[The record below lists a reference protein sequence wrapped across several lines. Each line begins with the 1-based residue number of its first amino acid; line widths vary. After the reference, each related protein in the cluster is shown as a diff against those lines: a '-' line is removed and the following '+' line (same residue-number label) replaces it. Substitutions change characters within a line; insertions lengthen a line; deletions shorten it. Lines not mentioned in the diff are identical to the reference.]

1 MSTRKFR
8 VGIIGGGGI
17 AQAVHIPGW
26 KNLPE
31 VEIVGVA
38 DVSEATAK
46 KAAAAAGAPQVFTDF
61 RDLLKLNLDAVD
73 ICTPNKVHTP
83 AVLAALGAGKHVLCE
98 KPLAV
103 TTAEV
108 RE

>member
-1 MSTRKFR
+1 MNSRKFR
-8 VGIIGGGGI
+8 VGLIGGGGI

-46 KAAAAAGAPQVFTDF
+46 KAAAAAGCTQTCSDY
-61 RDLLKLNLDAVD
+61 RD
-73 ICTPNKVHTP
+73 
-83 AVLAALGAGKHVLCE
+83 
-98 KPLAV
+98 
-103 TTAEV
+103 
-108 RE
+108 